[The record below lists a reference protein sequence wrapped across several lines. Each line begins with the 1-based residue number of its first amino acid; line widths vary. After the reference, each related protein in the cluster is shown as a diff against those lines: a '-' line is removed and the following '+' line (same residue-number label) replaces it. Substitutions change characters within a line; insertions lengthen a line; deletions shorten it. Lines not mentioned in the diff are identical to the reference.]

1 MDTRR
6 SSRAAQLGQQH
17 AQASVKPAA
26 HPRCVRSSTGGHHRR
41 AERRRPPRASRPP
54 RPASSSHERLTRVYY
69 RVVAGTLRTSCDLV
83 MFVNQAAE
91 SIALNISDRVRGF
104 GYPHATIDSAVESD
118 VR

>member
-1 MDTRR
+1 
-6 SSRAAQLGQQH
+6 
-17 AQASVKPAA
+17 
-26 HPRCVRSSTGGHHRR
+26 
-41 AERRRPPRASRPP
+41 
-54 RPASSSHERLTRVYY
+54 VYY

-83 MFVNQAAE
+83 MFVNQAGE